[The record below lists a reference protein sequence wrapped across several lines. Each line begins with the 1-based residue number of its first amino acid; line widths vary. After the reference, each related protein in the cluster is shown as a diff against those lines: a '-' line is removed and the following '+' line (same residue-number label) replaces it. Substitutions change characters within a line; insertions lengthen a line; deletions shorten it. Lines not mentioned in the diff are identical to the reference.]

1 MITPA
6 DIRQKAAR
14 LYIPFL
20 RAWLDDRQFFP
31 QEIPAGKL
39 PSDYVE
45 LRKGVRALQAQS
57 KEARGS
63 GYTLEYQVQQ
73 KRFSGQQTVP
83 VRASIETQQDF
94 LWLIEK
100 EEEFDLFRQDVTL
113 IRERL
118 PQLVVWIEQ
127 SPQKVIEHHGL
138 WPDLLAVCRYF
149 LDHPTSNLYI
159 RELPINVH
167 TKFIEQRR
175 GIVRELLEQLL
186 PQEAVPLAATT
197 FEQRFGLREKDPFVR
212 MRLLDEQLYTRYH
225 LPLTELSVPV
235 SQLEALDLL
244 RGQRCIVTE
253 NEMTFLTLPP
263 YKDTF
268 ALFGGGFMVR
278 NLEGIS
284 WLAQCP
290 ILYWGDLDAQ
300 GFQILS
306 GLRAFFPHVISVMMD
321 RETLSTFSEF
331 CVVGTPC
338 LIQQLPHLTD
348 EEHTLF
354 LHLAENNLRLE
365 QERIS
370 HAYAVRQLYSLITD
384 IRYQV

>member
-14 LYIPFL
+14 LYLPFL
-20 RAWLDDRQFFP
+20 RAWLGDQPFFP
-31 QEIPAGKL
+31 QEIPVGKL
-39 PSDYVE
+39 PPDYVE
-45 LRKGVRALQAQS
+45 LRKGVRLLQAQS
-57 KEARGS
+57 KEARGR
-63 GYTLEYQVQQ
+63 GYSLDYQVQQ
-73 KRFSGQQTVP
+73 KRFSGQQTIP
-83 VRASIETQQDF
+83 VRAIIETEQDF
-94 LWLIEK
+94 LWLVEK
-100 EEEFDLFRQDVTL
+100 EEEFGIFWQDVKL
-113 IRERL
+113 IREQL
-118 PQLVVWIEQ
+118 PQLATWMER
-127 SPQKVIEHHGL
+127 SPQKVIGYHGL
-138 WPDLLAVCRYF
+138 WPELLAVCHYF
-149 LDHPTSNLYI
+149 LDHPMSNLYI
-159 RELPINVH
+159 RELPISVH
-167 TKFIEQRR
+167 TKFIEQHR

-186 PQEAVPLAATT
+186 PQEAMPLAATT
-197 FEQRFGLREKDPFVR
+197 FEQRYGLREKEPLVR
-212 MRLLDEQLYTRYH
+212 VRLLDEQLYHRYR

-253 NEMTFLTLPP
+253 NEMTFLTLPL

-290 ILYWGDLDAQ
+290 IIYWGDLDAQ

-306 GLRAFFPHVISVMMD
+306 SLRAFFPHVVSVMMD
-321 RETLSTFSEF
+321 WETLSAFSEF
-331 CVVGTPC
+331 CVASTPC
-338 LIQQLPHLTD
+338 LIRQLPHLTH

-365 QERIS
+365 QEHIS
-370 HAYAVRQLYSLITD
+370 HAYAVRQLCSIITNV
-384 IRYQV
+384 RYQV

>member
-14 LYIPFL
+14 LYLPFL
-20 RAWLDDRQFFP
+20 RAWLGDQPFFP
-31 QEIPAGKL
+31 QEIPIGKL
-39 PSDYVE
+39 PPDYVE
-45 LRKGVRALQAQS
+45 LRKGARALQAQS
-57 KEARGS
+57 KETRGH

-83 VRASIETQQDF
+83 VRALIETQQDF
-94 LWLIEK
+94 LWLVEK
-100 EEEFDLFRQDVTL
+100 EEEFALFCQDVTL

-118 PQLVVWIEQ
+118 PQLAEWIER
-127 SPQKVIEHHGL
+127 SPLKVIGHSGL
-138 WPDLLAVCRYF
+138 WLDLLTVCRYF
-149 LDHPTSNLYI
+149 LIHPTSNLYM

-167 TKFIEQRR
+167 TKFIEQHR
-175 GIVRELLEQLL
+175 GIVRELLEQIL
-186 PQEAVPLAATT
+186 PMEEAPLPAATL
-197 FEQRFGLREKDPFVR
+197 EQRFGLREKEPFVR
-212 MRLLDEQLYTRYH
+212 LRLLDEQLYAHYR

-235 SQLEALDLL
+235 SQVEALDLL

-268 ALFGGGFMVR
+268 AIFGGGFMVR
-278 NLEGIS
+278 NLKGIS

-306 GLRAFFPHVISVMMD
+306 SLRSFFPHVVSVMMD
-321 RETLSTFSEF
+321 EETLSAFSEF
-331 CVVGTPC
+331 CVASTPC
-338 LIQQLPHLTD
+338 LIRQLPHLTD
-348 EEHTLF
+348 EEHALF

-365 QERIS
+365 QEHIS
-370 HAYAVRQLYSLITD
+370 HAYAVRRLDSIITD
-384 IRYQV
+384 VRSQV

>member
-6 DIRQKAAR
+6 DIYQKATR
-14 LYIPFL
+14 LYLPFL
-20 RAWLDDRQFFP
+20 RAWLGDAPFFP
-31 QEIPAGKL
+31 QEFPVGKL

-45 LRKGVRALQAQS
+45 LRKGVRALQVQS
-57 KEARGS
+57 KEARGR

-83 VRASIETQQDF
+83 VRAIVETEQDF

-100 EEEFDLFRQDVTL
+100 EEEFRQFRQDVAL
-113 IRERL
+113 IREQL
-118 PQLVVWIEQ
+118 PQLAVWVER
-127 SPQKVIEHHGL
+127 SPQKATEQHGL
-138 WPDLLAVCRYF
+138 WPELLAVCRYF

-167 TKFIEQRR
+167 TKFIEQHR

-186 PQEAVPLAATT
+186 PQEAIALTAAT
-197 FEQRFGLREKDPFVR
+197 FEQRFGLREKEPFVR
-212 MRLLDEQLYTRYH
+212 VRLLDEQLYTRYR

-253 NEMTFLTLPP
+253 NEMTFLTLSPC
-263 YKDTF
+263 KDAF

-278 NLEGIS
+278 NLESIS

-290 ILYWGDLDAQ
+290 IIYWGDLDAQ

-306 GLRAFFPHVISVMMD
+306 SLRAFFPHVVSAMMD
-321 RETLSTFSEF
+321 WETLSAFSEF
-331 CVVGTPC
+331 CVAGTPC
-338 LIQQLPHLTD
+338 LIRQLPHLTD
-348 EEHTLF
+348 EEHALF

-365 QERIS
+365 QEHIS
-370 HAYAVRQLYSLITD
+370 HTYAVRQLYSIMSGA
-384 IRYQV
+384 RYEV